1 MTTVVSFRNSEY
13 GTTCAKCRE
22 PLIAPEWSE
31 YVSEQSVIN
40 LWHCTNCGYQFE
52 TEACVPVDTEADALA
67 IKDFFPSLL
76 VA

>member
-1 MTTVVSFRNSEY
+1 MTTVAAFRSSEY
-13 GTTCAKCRE
+13 ETTCAKCGA

-31 YVSEQSVIN
+31 YVSEQSVVN
-40 LWHCTNCGYQFE
+40 LWQCTKCGYQFE
-52 TEACVPVDTEADALA
+52 TEACMPVDSKADALA